1 MANETYKIDAST
13 YSVETDENGN
23 KYLILE
29 KYDGAENHL
38 TIPSS
43 VKFEISDKSYPV
55 KEIDK
60 EAFVSYNYHYM
71 EKYGNGYVT
80 SITIPDSIT
89 KIGQWAFLDC
99 ENLTSVTIPDSVG
112 DNIGWGAFAYCN
124 NLKSIRLPK
133 SWESKG
139 EDALKEIGLDPS
151 NPNLK
156 ITYGDQSQAQDQG
169 QEKAPTVADL
179 AKASA
184 PTAKDIVNALGASKP
199 KAPAET
205 NNKSRK

>member
-1 MANETYKIDAST
+1 MSFSFEKKDIK
-13 YSVETDENGN
+13 SV
-23 KYLILE
+23 I
-29 KYDGAENHL
+29 
-38 TIPSS
+38 IPEG
-43 VKFEISDKSYPV
+43 VK
-55 KEIDK
+55 
-60 EAFVSYNYHYM
+60 
-71 EKYGNGYVT
+71 
-80 SITIPDSIT
+80 
-89 KIGQWAFLDC
+89 KIGDNAFCDC
-99 ENLTSVTIPDSVG
+99 ENLT
-112 DNIGWGAFAYCN
+112 
-124 NLKSIRLPK
+124 SIRLPK

-139 EDALKEIGLDPS
+139 KEALEAIGLDPS